1 MYEAEIA
8 RDGDFWETTMISAS
22 GSTNASLLLPDLV
35 DGYQAR
41 SRSGCLRT
49 KRAIPCQCQ
58 SVRRVSSRRSM
69 TAA

>member
-8 RDGDFWETTMISAS
+8 GDRDFWETSSISTS
-22 GSTNASLLLPDLV
+22 GSMNASLLLPDLV

-49 KRAIPCQCQ
+49 KRAIPRQCQ
-58 SVRRVSSRRSM
+58 SVRRVSNRRSI